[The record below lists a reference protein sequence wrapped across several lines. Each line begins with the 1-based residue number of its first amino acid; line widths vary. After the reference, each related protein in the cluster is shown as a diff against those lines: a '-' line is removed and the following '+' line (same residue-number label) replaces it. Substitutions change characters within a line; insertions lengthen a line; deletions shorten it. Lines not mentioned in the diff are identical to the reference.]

1 MQDRIVMGKYYPVNS
16 IIHSLNPLTKIIIL
30 FILFLIMIITNSF
43 VIDLV
48 IFLIINTGFLISKL
62 PVNKLKK
69 ISINL
74 LPIEVLI
81 FLITLIDTKNI
92 LISLSSVINL
102 LSFIIVLII
111 ITMTT
116 SLTEIT
122 YGLEMFLKP
131 LKKYKVKTSEV
142 SLKITNVI
150 RFIPI
155 FFDSKDKLVR
165 KIKNHN
171 IKPETNIIKGF
182 IDLNIKA
189 FKLAQTQLKQTS
201 KMMDVRLYSIKEHR
215 TNLRMNKFGVIDGII
230 IFIFVVILIT
240 SIVSVIF

>member
-81 FLITLIDTKNI
+81 FLITLIDTKNL
-92 LISLSSVINL
+92 LISLSSVVNL
-102 LSFIIVLII
+102 LSFIIILII

-171 IKPETNIIKGF
+171 IKPENNIIKGF

-201 KMMDVRLYSIKEHR
+201 KMMDIRLYSIKEHR

-230 IFIFVVILIT
+230 IFIFVVILIA